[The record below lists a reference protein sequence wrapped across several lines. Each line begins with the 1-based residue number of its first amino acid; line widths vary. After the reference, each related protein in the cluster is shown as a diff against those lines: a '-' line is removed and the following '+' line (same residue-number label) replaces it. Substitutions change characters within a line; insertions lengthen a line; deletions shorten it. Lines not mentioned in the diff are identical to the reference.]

1 MNFGIRLSQL
11 RNEHGWTQDELAKR
25 LRVSRSAVSMYE
37 KGGRRPNYDALNEL
51 SEIFDVSVAY
61 LTGASDIRGH
71 AKPQIS
77 EEDERD
83 GFLASVLSPEEFAVL
98 CSYKSASSEIK
109 AAVRAVLNIK

>member
-1 MNFGIRLSQL
+1 
-11 RNEHGWTQDELAKR
+11 
-25 LRVSRSAVSMYE
+25 MYE

-77 EEDERD
+77 EEDERAAL
-83 GFLASVLSPEEFAVL
+83 LASLLSPEEFAVL
-98 CSYKSASSEIK
+98 MSYQSSSSEIR